1 MRNFLSNY
9 LKTDDYDFY
18 KESFDILDDTYSEWL
33 IEKTE
38 LISSMIEGKKIIDVG
53 CGSGLL
59 LKYLSKS
66 LDLTGADFSEGNLK
80 KAKETNPSV
89 MFFKANL
96 DDESSWK
103 NYSNMY
109 DTVLCSEVVEHIKDD
124 KKAME
129 ILFSL
134 VKPNG
139 ILILTIPAFKLL
151 LSEFDIKEGHYR
163 RYSKKE
169 ICDLV
174 QSVGFDIEYSR
185 YWNVMGFFGW
195 LVFIKILNLDLKK
208 SSNSIFASIMGK
220 FLKVEKSIR
229 FPFGQTVIIKARKTE

>member
-1 MRNFLSNY
+1 M
-9 LKTDDYDFY
+9 KTDDYEFY

-38 LISSMIEGKKIIDVG
+38 ILSAMIEGKKIIDVG

-59 LKYLSKS
+59 LQYLPKS
-66 LDLTGADFSEGNLK
+66 LDLTGADFSEGNLE
-80 KAKETNPSV
+80 KAKEKNPSV
-89 MFFKANL
+89 TFFKANL
-96 DDESSWK
+96 EDKTSWK
-103 NYSNMY
+103 NYYNVY
-109 DTVLCSEVVEHIKDD
+109 DSVLCSEVVEHIKDD
-124 KKAME
+124 KMAME

-139 ILILTIPAFKLL
+139 ILILTVPAFKSL
-151 LSEFDIKEGHYR
+151 LSKFDIREGHFR

-169 ICDLV
+169 ICNLV
-174 QSVGFDIEYSR
+174 ESVGFDVEYSR

-208 SSNSIFASIMGK
+208 SSNSIFALIMGK
-220 FLKVEKSIR
+220 FLKIEKNTK
-229 FPFGQTVIIKARKTE
+229 FPFGQTVIIKARKSE